1 MKSYLSL
8 PVFVLV
14 IISMYSCKEKK
25 PVGLPEEKKVI
36 LYAEFMHEVHSF
48 SPVLT
53 TRRDFIA
60 DHLFFG
66 EEVKESGL
74 KEKKQLAGFLK
85 AVDKIGK
92 GKIEA
97 IPIVQAKSMSGGPV
111 ERGFYD
117 EIKSLI
123 LEKTKAQGKVDGIYI
138 SMHGSMGVEGMFD
151 PEGEILTEIRKLV
164 GEDVFIA
171 ASFDLHANI
180 TKRRAEAADILLG
193 YKTNPHRDHF
203 ETGYRSGDLLIRA
216 VLGEIKPEMSFTKM
230 RLLKGGGMNIDFL
243 PPFRKI
249 FREMR
254 KMEKQKDVLS
264 VSFFPVHL
272 FIDEPEVGYSTL
284 AITDRNPSLAKSLS
298 ERIAEMA
305 WEVRDIPT
313 PVPSTAAEGIE
324 IARKKGFAR
333 KFGTVVFCDVSDA
346 VGAGTP
352 GENTWILKAL
362 LEEGSDMV
370 SYLTMRDEEAA
381 IEAWKYNIGEE
392 VSLVVGGKLDTIY
405 NKPIP
410 YAGKIIYKEEAS
422 YGKTLII
429 KNNGIHLVLSELPMA
444 SWYTSDWKELGLS
457 LWKADIVVVKNLFPF
472 RYRYILYNRKTV
484 NVVTPGM
491 SNTDPFA
498 LEFRHIP
505 RPIYPLDKIDSWR
518 Q

>member
-1 MKSYLSL
+1 M
-8 PVFVLV
+8 
-14 IISMYSCKEKK
+14 
-25 PVGLPEEKKVI
+25 PEEKKVI
-36 LYAEFMHEVHSF
+36 LYAEFVHEVHSF

-60 DHLFFG
+60 DHLFYG
-66 EEVKESGL
+66 EEARESGL

-85 AVDKIGK
+85 AVDKVGK

-97 IPIVQAKSMSGGPV
+97 IPVIQAKSMSGGPV
-111 ERGFYD
+111 ERGFYE

-123 LEKTKAQGKVDGIYI
+123 LEKIQAQEKLVGIYI

-151 PEGEILTEIRKLV
+151 PEGEILTEIRNLV
-164 GEDVFIA
+164 GDDVFIA

-180 TKRRAEAADILLG
+180 TIRRAKAADILLG

-216 VLGEIKPEMSFTKM
+216 VLGEIKPAMSFTKM

-249 FREMR
+249 FQAMK
-254 KMEKQKDVLS
+254 KMEKQQDVLS

-272 FIDEPEVGYSTL
+272 FIDEPEVGYSTI
-284 AITDRNPSLAKSLS
+284 AITDGDPSLAKSLS
-298 ERIAEMA
+298 EKIAEMA

-313 PVPSTAAEGIE
+313 PVPNTAIEGIE
-324 IARKKGFAR
+324 IARKKRFAR

-352 GENTWILKAL
+352 GESTWILQAL
-362 LEEGSDMV
+362 LDQGSDLV

-381 IEAWKYNIGEE
+381 IEAWNYAIGEE
-392 VSLVVGGKLDTIY
+392 VSLRVGGKLDTIY
-405 NKPIP
+405 NKTID
-410 YAGKIIYKEEAS
+410 YSGKIIYKQVTS

-429 KNNGIHLVLSELPMA
+429 KNNGIHLVLAELPMA
-444 SWYTSDWKELGLS
+444 SWYTSDWKDLGLS

-491 SNTDPFA
+491 SNTDLFT
-498 LEFRHIP
+498 LEYKHIP

-518 Q
+518 QTEL